1 MRRIEMKQLGWTEKW
16 ILRFAVM
23 ALLFLA
29 LSGFEGMLMRTQL
42 YDRDALHGMEAALNT
57 IRPGAGNPSTEDLFY
72 SMLTAHPIVGVYGFV
87 YMAVFGAFYFLVP
100 YLLNKPIKHKRL
112 VPWNFWLQIVG
123 VMICWGA
130 GFFGLFNALYT
141 LYWPLPVSY
150 DRVPIWGSVFFML
163 GAALIMVNILLFS
176 FNLFS
181 TVLSKNDSRSYSVW
195 QFLRSAFGIPRLMKL
210 LGREDKTAPNLDY
223 NGMPVFIVA
232 VGRGSIDTVINAFV
246 LLTAG
251 ALILVYGLFALFG
264 SPLNPGAVDA
274 LIYKNWYWW
283 GLDMVADG
291 NARIYTA
298 GVWYLLIPLLTGRDL
313 FGANVVKTVIMVDL
327 LVSMGVWSHHLL
339 SDTSQPMVMRLLS
352 GQFIT
357 WGEFFTMGL
366 TIFASMMT
374 VWLAKPVKFTPA
386 LKFALGSMFGF
397 IMGGA
402 AGLIQANVGLNV
414 VFHNTQWV
422 VALHAHTFLLTG
434 VGTMIFSVLYAL
446 VPMLTKLEFKS
457 KRLIDVHFWL
467 WMVGSVIMA
476 YAMGM
481 AGSRGML
488 RRTLYEGGQFQS
500 YTLVAIVGGSLVA
513 LGFLAFLVNL
523 VGTLGLRNV
532 LSLVLSEAWLAEQRQ
547 AAPAEA

>member
-1 MRRIEMKQLGWTEKW
+1 MTHIGWTEKW
-16 ILRFAVM
+16 TLRFAVL

-42 YDRDALHGMEAALNT
+42 YDPDALHGMEAALNSL
-57 IRPGAGNPSTEDLFY
+57 RPGAGDPTSAELYY

-100 YLLNKPIKHKRL
+100 YLLDKPIKHKKL
-112 VPWNFWLQIVG
+112 VPVNFWLQIAG

-130 GFFGLFNALYT
+130 GFFGTFNALYT
-141 LYWPLPVSY
+141 LYWPLPVTF
-150 DRVPIWGSVFFML
+150 DRVPVWGSVFFML
-163 GAALIMVNILLFS
+163 GAAIIMVNILIFAY
-176 FNLFS
+176 NLFS
-181 TVLSKNDSRSYSVW
+181 TVLSRTNPGSYTFW
-195 QFLRSAFGIPRLMKL
+195 QFLRSAYGIPRLMRLFGK
-210 LGREDKTAPNLDY
+210 EDKKAPNLDY
-223 NGMPVFIVA
+223 NGLPVFIVA

-274 LIYKNWYWW
+274 LVYKNWYWW

-291 NARIYTA
+291 NALIYTA
-298 GVWYLLIPLLTGRDL
+298 GVWYLLIPLLVGREL
-313 FGANVVKTVIMVDL
+313 FGARVVKTVIMVDL

-339 SDTSQPMVMRLLS
+339 SDTSQPTVMRLLS

-366 TIFASMMT
+366 TIFVSLMT
-374 VWLAKPVKFTPA
+374 VWLARPVKFTPA

-397 IMGGA
+397 MMGGV
-402 AGLIQANVGLNV
+402 AGLIQANVGINV
-414 VFHNTQWV
+414 VLHNTQWV

-434 VGTMIFSVLYAL
+434 VGTMLFSVLYAL
-446 VPMLTKLEFKS
+446 VPMLTKLEFRS
-457 KRLIDVHFWL
+457 RRLIDLHFWL
-467 WMVGSVIMA
+467 WIVGSVVMA

-481 AGSRGML
+481 AGAQGML
-488 RRTLYEGGQFQS
+488 RRTFYEGSTYQP
-500 YTLVAIVGGSLVA
+500 YTLVAIIGGVLISVGFV
-513 LGFLAFLVNL
+513 AFLVNL

-532 LSLVLSEAWLAEQRQ
+532 LGLFVPERWLPEQPALAE
-547 AAPAEA
+547 A

>member
-1 MRRIEMKQLGWTEKW
+1 MTQLGWTEKW
-16 ILRFAVM
+16 TLRFAVL

-42 YDRDALHGMEAALNT
+42 YAPDALSGMESALNS
-57 IRPGAGNPSTEDLFY
+57 IRPGVAEPTTPEMYY

-100 YLLNKPIKHKRL
+100 YLLDKPIRHRKL
-112 VPWNFWLQIVG
+112 VPVNFWLQIVG

-130 GFFGLFNALYT
+130 GFFGMFNALYT
-141 LYWPLPVSY
+141 LYWPLPVAY
-150 DRVPIWGSVFFML
+150 DRVPLLGSIFFMI
-163 GAALIMVNILLFS
+163 GAAIIMVNILIFS

-181 TVLSKNDSRSYSVW
+181 TVLSKSNPRSYSFF
-195 QFLRSAFGIPRLMKL
+195 QFLRSAFGIPRLMKA
-210 LGREDKTAPNLDY
+210 LGKEDKTAPNLDY
-223 NGMPVFIVA
+223 DGLPVFIVA
-232 VGRGSIDTVINAFV
+232 VGRGSIDTVINAIV

-264 SPLNPGAVDA
+264 SPLNPDGVDA
-274 LIYKNWYWW
+274 LLYKNWYWW

-291 NARIYTA
+291 NALIYTA
-298 GVWYLLIPLLTGRDL
+298 GVWYLLIPLLTGRRL
-313 FGANVVKTVIMVDL
+313 FGANVVKTVILVDL

-339 SDTSQPMVMRLLS
+339 GDTSQPMVMRLLS

-374 VWLAKPVKFTPA
+374 VWLARPVKMTPA
-386 LKFALGSMFGF
+386 LRFALGSMFGF

-402 AGLIQANVGLNV
+402 AGLIQANVALNL

-434 VGTMIFSVLYAL
+434 VGTMLFSVLYAL
-446 VPMLTKLEFKS
+446 VPMLTKLEFRS
-457 KRLIDVHFWL
+457 KALIDAHFWL
-467 WMVGSVIMA
+467 WIGGSVVMA

-488 RRTLYEGGQFQS
+488 RRTFYEGTTFQP
-500 YTLVAIVGGSLVA
+500 YTLVAIIGGVLVA
-513 LGFLAFLVNL
+513 VGFLAFLVNL
-523 VGTLGLRNV
+523 IGTLGLANV
-532 LSLVLSEAWLAEQRQ
+532 LSLFVPEKWLAGRQ
-547 AAPAEA
+547 PAAADA

>member
-1 MRRIEMKQLGWTEKW
+1 VIQLGWTEKW
-16 ILRFAVM
+16 TLRFAVV

-42 YDRDALHGMEAALNT
+42 YAPEALTGMEAVLNNL
-57 IRPGAGNPSTEDLFY
+57 RPGVTDPSTEQMYY
-72 SMLTAHPIVGVYGFV
+72 SMLTAHPIVGVYGFI

-100 YLLNKPIKHKRL
+100 YLLDKPIKHKKL
-112 VPWNFWLQIVG
+112 VVTNFWLQIIG
-123 VMICWGA
+123 VMICWSA

-141 LYWPLPVSY
+141 LYWPLPVTY
-150 DRVPIWGSVFFML
+150 DRVPLLGSIFFMI
-163 GAALIMVNILLFS
+163 GAAIVMVNILIFAYNIFGTTL
-176 FNLFS
+176 
-181 TVLSKNDSRSYSVW
+181 SRSNPRTYSFF
-195 QFLRSAFGIPRLMKL
+195 QFLRSAFGIPRLMKA
-210 LGREDKTAPNLDY
+210 LGKEDKNAPNLDY
-223 NGMPVFIVA
+223 NGLPVFIVA

-264 SPLNPGAVDA
+264 SPLNPASVDA
-274 LIYKNWYWW
+274 LLYKNWYWW

-291 NARIYTA
+291 NALIYTA
-298 GVWYLLIPLLTGRDL
+298 GVWYLLIPLLTGRRL
-313 FGANVVKTVIMVDL
+313 FGENVVKTVILVDL

-339 SDTSQPMVMRLLS
+339 GDTSQPMVMRILS

-374 VWLAKPVKFTPA
+374 VWLARPVRMTPA

-397 IMGGA
+397 AMGGV
-402 AGLIQANVGLNV
+402 AGLVQANVGLNV

-422 VALHAHTFLLTG
+422 IALHAHTFLLTG
-434 VGTMIFSVLYAL
+434 VGTMLFSVLYAL
-446 VPMLTKLEFKS
+446 VPMLTKLEYRS
-457 KRLIDVHFWL
+457 KALINIHFWL
-467 WMVGSVIMA
+467 WIGGSVIMA

-488 RRTLYEGGQFQS
+488 RRTFYEGTTFQP
-500 YTLVAIVGGSLVA
+500 YTLVAIAGGVLTA

-523 VGTLGLRNV
+523 IGTLGVTNV
-532 LSLVLSEAWLAEQRQ
+532 LGLFLPERWLKKQQPAPVQ
-547 AAPAEA
+547 A